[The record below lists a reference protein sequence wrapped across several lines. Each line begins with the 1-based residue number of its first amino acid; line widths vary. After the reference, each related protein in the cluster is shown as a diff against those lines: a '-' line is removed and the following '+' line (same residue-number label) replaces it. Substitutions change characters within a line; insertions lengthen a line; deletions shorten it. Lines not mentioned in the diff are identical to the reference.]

1 MRLIRTIALLLLA
14 LCATAYAAEKPKF
27 YHPLR
32 LPDGHPEMQGNWTMS
47 DLTPLERPEGFTQLA
62 ITAADAARLKAQYLD
77 PPGPTQPDDP
87 GLDRDRVFEPIRGQL
102 RSSLIIDPPD
112 GKIPWR
118 DDYKEKPLALR
129 RAVLN
134 ALDNPEERPPLERC
148 VGSTGAPPM
157 QPMGDNNEY
166 QFVQTPTITAIISE
180 TIHDARLVRMN
191 GTHSPA
197 AVTSWLGDSIGWWE
211 HDTLVVETKYFSS
224 SSSVRLTRRYVF
236 LVSPATTVIERFTRA
251 SDHELNYIFTVTD
264 PTYYTRSW
272 TGETHLLRSNHK
284 MFEYACHEGNYSM
297 RNILEAARANDLKTS
312 SAIAPTR

>member
-1 MRLIRTIALLLLA
+1 LFNMRRNPKSHCWLLLA
-14 LCATAYAAEKPKF
+14 LCVAVHAGEPKS
-27 YHPLR
+27 YRAPR
-32 LPDGHPEMQGNWTMS
+32 LPDGHVDMQGNWAIS
-47 DLTPLERPEGFTQLA
+47 NLTPLERPDGFTQLV
-62 ITAADAARLKAQYLD
+62 ITAADAAMLEAQYLI
-77 PPGPTQPDDP
+77 PAAGPDQPEDP
-87 GLDRDRVFEPIRGQL
+87 GLARDRKFEPIRGQL

-118 DDYKEKPLALR
+118 VDYKEKPLALR

-166 QFVQTPTITAIISE
+166 QIVQTPTITAIISE

-197 AVTSWLGDSIGWWE
+197 AITSWLGDSIAWWE
-211 HDTLVVETKYFSS
+211 RETLVVETKYFSA
-224 SSSVRLTRRYVF
+224 SSSVRQTRRYVF
-236 LVSPATTVIERFTRA
+236 LVSPDTTVLERFTRV
-251 SDHELNYIFTVTD
+251 SDHELNYVFTVTD

-297 RNILEAARANDLKTS
+297 RNILEAAREQK
-312 SAIAPTR
+312 